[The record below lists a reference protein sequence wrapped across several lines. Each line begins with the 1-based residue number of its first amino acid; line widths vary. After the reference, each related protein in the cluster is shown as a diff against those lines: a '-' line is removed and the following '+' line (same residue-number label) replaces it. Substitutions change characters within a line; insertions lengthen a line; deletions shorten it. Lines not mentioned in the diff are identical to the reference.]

1 MPKKLFSV
9 FISLVPFY
17 MFAQD
22 ICEPVYTVPRLIMVN
37 SVSAAVT
44 TDGPD
49 MENTS
54 QNATGQP
61 RTIQMFAG
69 QALQETDTRCLLLQR
84 VPQKGFDRC
93 GCKGCRASRQSGPYR

>member
-17 MFAQD
+17 MFAQE
-22 ICEPVYTVPRLIMVN
+22 ICEPVYTVPRLMLVN
-37 SVSAAVT
+37 SVSASVT

-49 MENTS
+49 MENTG
-54 QNATGQP
+54 QNATGEP

-69 QALQETDTRCLLLQR
+69 QALQETDGISDNGVYSSSDTYNASW
-84 VPQKGFDRC
+84 GF
-93 GCKGCRASRQSGPYR
+93 